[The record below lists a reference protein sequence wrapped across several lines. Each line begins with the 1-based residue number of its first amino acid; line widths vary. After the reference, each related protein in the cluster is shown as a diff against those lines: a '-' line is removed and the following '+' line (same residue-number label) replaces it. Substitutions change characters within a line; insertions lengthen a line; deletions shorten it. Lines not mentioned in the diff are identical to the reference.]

1 MVVLLI
7 TLCSFALLVA
17 AGYAA
22 ARRTGVGSGPD
33 VAALALLALLAL
45 LAVTCG
51 PVRCA
56 VGALCLVAG
65 LNEGAW
71 RAVGG
76 ARRVSLAGHRS
87 ARAILGR

>member
-1 MVVLLI
+1 MVILLI

-33 VAALALLALLAL
+33 VAALALLALLA
-45 LAVTCG
+45 VTCG

-65 LNEGAW
+65 QNEGTW